1 MRYFSRAALA
11 ALALALAF
19 MAPASAADQQTVK
32 VALIDMTAMFGPG
45 GGLGGGPGGGPG
57 TGYGPGMMGQG
68 YRGGPGYGPGYGQG
82 YGMMG
87 PGMMGQGYGPGY
99 GQGYGPGMMGQGGQ
113 GYGPGMRGQ
122 GYGQGYGPGMMGQG
136 YGPGRGMMGGGMM
149 GGMALRTNVA
159 SVKAGKITFDVTN
172 LSRSIVHEMIVVAV
186 ENPNAP
192 LPYDY
197 NTGQIPEKQ
206 VKMLGETDEMEPN
219 AEKTISLDLK
229 AGNYLL
235 ICNVP
240 GHYAA
245 GMWSTL
251 TVTQ

>member
-1 MRYFSRAALA
+1 MRYFSRAALG
-11 ALALALAF
+11 ALALSVAF
-19 MAPASAADQQTVK
+19 MAPADAADQQTVK
-32 VALIDMTAMFGPG
+32 VSLIDMTAMVGPG
-45 GGLGGGPGGGPG
+45 GGSGGG
-57 TGYGPGMMGQG
+57 Y
-68 YRGGPGYGPGYGQG
+68 
-82 YGMMG
+82 G
-87 PGMMGQGYGPGY
+87 PGMMGQGYGPGQGQGY
-99 GQGYGPGMMGQGGQ
+99 GMMGPGYGQGQGYGPGMMGQGYGQGGQ

-122 GYGQGYGPGMMGQG
+122 GYGRGGYGQ
-136 YGPGRGMMGGGMM
+136 GMMGGGGMMM
-149 GGMALRTNVA
+149 GGMSLRANIS
-159 SVKAGKITFDVTN
+159 SVKAGKITFAVTN

-197 NTGQIPEKQ
+197 STGQIPEKQ

-229 AGNYLL
+229 PGTYLL

-245 GMWSTL
+245 GMWTSL

>member
-1 MRYFSRAALA
+1 MRSFPRVALA
-11 ALALALAF
+11 AFALSLTL
-19 MAPASAADQQTVK
+19 MAPAGAADQAMVK
-32 VALIDMTAMFGPG
+32 VSLIDMTAMFGPG
-45 GGLGGGPGGGPG
+45 GGPGA
-57 TGYGPGMMGQG
+57 GYGPGMMGQ
-68 YRGGPGYGPGYGQG
+68 GYGQG

-87 PGMMGQGYGPGY
+87 PGY
-99 GQGYGPGMMGQGGQ
+99 GQGMMGQ
-113 GYGPGMRGQ
+113 Y
-122 GYGQGYGPGMMGQG
+122 GMM
-136 YGPGRGMMGGGMM
+136 GRGMMGGMSV
-149 GGMALRTNVA
+149 RTNVT
-159 SVKAGKITFDVTN
+159 SVKAGKVTFEVTN

-206 VKMLGETDEMEPN
+206 VKMLGETEEMQPN
-219 AEKTISLDLK
+219 AEKTIALDLK
-229 AGNYLL
+229 PGAYLL

-245 GMWSTL
+245 GMWTPL

>member
-1 MRYFSRAALA
+1 MRHFPRAVLA
-11 ALALALAF
+11 AFAISLML
-19 MAPASAADQQTVK
+19 MAPAGATDQSTVK
-32 VALIDMTAMFGPG
+32 VFLIDMTAMFGPG
-45 GGLGGGPGGGPG
+45 GGPVAGSGS
-57 TGYGPGMMGQG
+57 
-68 YRGGPGYGPGYGQG
+68 GYGQG

-87 PGMMGQGYGPGY
+87 PGYGQGMMGPGFGPGY
-99 GQGYGPGMMGQGGQ
+99 GGM
-113 GYGPGMRGQ
+113 
-122 GYGQGYGPGMMGQG
+122 
-136 YGPGRGMMGGGMM
+136 GRGMMGAMSV
-149 GGMALRTNVA
+149 RTNVT
-159 SVKAGKITFDVTN
+159 SVKAGKVTFEVTN

-206 VKMLGETDEMEPN
+206 VKMLGETEEMQPN
-219 AEKTISLDLK
+219 AEKTITIDLK
-229 AGNYLL
+229 PGAYLV

-245 GMWSTL
+245 GMWTPL

>member
-1 MRYFSRAALA
+1 MRYIPRAVLA
-11 ALALALAF
+11 ASALLLMF
-19 MAPASAADQQTVK
+19 MAPAGAADQSTVK
-32 VALIDMTAMFGPG
+32 VSLIDMTAMFGPG
-45 GGLGGGPGGGPG
+45 GGPGA
-57 TGYGPGMMGQG
+57 GYGPGH
-68 YRGGPGYGPGYGQG
+68 
-82 YGMMG
+82 
-87 PGMMGQGYGPGY
+87 GMMGQGYG
-99 GQGYGPGMMGQGGQ
+99 QGFGMMG
-113 GYGPGMRGQ
+113 P

-136 YGPGRGMMGGGMM
+136 YGPGYGMMGRGMMGGMS
-149 GGMALRTNVA
+149 LRANVT
-159 SVKAGKITFDVTN
+159 SVKAGKVTFNVTN
-172 LSRSIVHEMIVVAV
+172 LSRSVVHEMIVVAV

-219 AEKTISLDLK
+219 AEKTITLDLK
-229 AGNYLL
+229 PGAYLL

-245 GMWSTL
+245 GMWTPL

>member
-1 MRYFSRAALA
+1 MADDATPEAGQEPLANGADTTPAAGLI
-11 ALALALAF
+11 
-19 MAPASAADQQTVK
+19 SQYVK
-32 VALIDMTAMFGPG
+32 D
-45 GGLGGGPGGGPG
+45 
-57 TGYGPGMMGQG
+57 
-68 YRGGPGYGPGYGQG
+68 
-82 YGMMG
+82 
-87 PGMMGQGYGPGY
+87 
-99 GQGYGPGMMGQGGQ
+99 
-113 GYGPGMRGQ
+113 
-122 GYGQGYGPGMMGQG
+122 
-136 YGPGRGMMGGGMM
+136 
-149 GGMALRTNVA
+149 
-159 SVKAGKITFDVTN
+159 
-172 LSRSIVHEMIVVAV
+172 LSV

-229 AGNYLL
+229 PGNYLL

-245 GMWSTL
+245 GMWTPL

>member
-1 MRYFSRAALA
+1 MRSFPRAALA
-11 ALALALAF
+11 AFALSLTL
-19 MAPASAADQQTVK
+19 MAPADAADQATVK
-32 VALIDMTAMFGPG
+32 VSLIDMTAMFGPG
-45 GGLGGGPGGGPG
+45 GGPGA
-57 TGYGPGMMGQG
+57 GYGPGMMGQG
-68 YRGGPGYGPGYGQG
+68 FGQG

-87 PGMMGQGYGPGY
+87 PGYGQGMMGQGYGPGY
-99 GQGYGPGMMGQGGQ
+99 GMM
-113 GYGPGMRGQ
+113 
-122 GYGQGYGPGMMGQG
+122 
-136 YGPGRGMMGGGMM
+136 GRGMMGGMSV
-149 GGMALRTNVA
+149 RTNVT
-159 SVKAGKITFDVTN
+159 SVKAGKVTFEVTN

-206 VKMLGETDEMEPN
+206 VKMLGETEEMQPN
-219 AEKTISLDLK
+219 AEKTIALDLK
-229 AGNYLL
+229 PGAYLL

-245 GMWSTL
+245 GMWTPL

>member
-1 MRYFSRAALA
+1 MRHFPRAVLA
-11 ALALALAF
+11 AFAISLML
-19 MAPASAADQQTVK
+19 MAPAGAADQSTVK
-32 VALIDMTAMFGPG
+32 VFLIDMTAMFGPG
-45 GGLGGGPGGGPG
+45 GGPVAGSGS
-57 TGYGPGMMGQG
+57 
-68 YRGGPGYGPGYGQG
+68 GYGQG

-87 PGMMGQGYGPGY
+87 PGYGQGMMGPGFGPGY
-99 GQGYGPGMMGQGGQ
+99 GGM
-113 GYGPGMRGQ
+113 
-122 GYGQGYGPGMMGQG
+122 
-136 YGPGRGMMGGGMM
+136 GRGMMGGMSV
-149 GGMALRTNVA
+149 RTNVT
-159 SVKAGKITFDVTN
+159 SVKAGKVTFEVTN

-206 VKMLGETDEMEPN
+206 VKMLGETEEMQPN
-219 AEKTISLDLK
+219 AEKTVTIDLK
-229 AGNYLL
+229 PGAYLV

-245 GMWSTL
+245 GMWTPL

>member
-1 MRYFSRAALA
+1 MRHFPRAALA
-11 ALALALAF
+11 TFALSLML
-19 MAPASAADQQTVK
+19 MAPAGAADQSTVK
-32 VALIDMTAMFGPG
+32 VSLIDMTAMFGPG
-45 GGLGGGPGGGPG
+45 AGPGGG
-57 TGYGPGMMGQG
+57 YGPGGGMMGQG
-68 YRGGPGYGPGYGQG
+68 YFGQG

-87 PGMMGQGYGPGY
+87 PGYGPGY
-99 GQGYGPGMMGQGGQ
+99 GMM
-113 GYGPGMRGQ
+113 
-122 GYGQGYGPGMMGQG
+122 
-136 YGPGRGMMGGGMM
+136 GRGMMGGMSV
-149 GGMALRTNVA
+149 RVNVA
-159 SVKAGKITFDVTN
+159 SVKAGKVTFEVTN

-206 VKMLGETDEMEPN
+206 VKMLGETEDMQPN
-219 AEKTISLDLK
+219 AEKTITLDLPPG
-229 AGNYLL
+229 AYLL

-245 GMWSTL
+245 GMWTPL

>member
-1 MRYFSRAALA
+1 MYDFPRVAFAMFALSLVLMTPAGAAEQA
-11 ALALALAF
+11 
-19 MAPASAADQQTVK
+19 TVK
-32 VALIDMTAMFGPG
+32 VSLIDMTAMY
-45 GGLGGGPGGGPG
+45 GPGGGPG
-57 TGYGPGMMGQG
+57 AGGPGNGMMGQG
-68 YRGGPGYGPGYGQG
+68 YGRGFGMMGPGYGQ
-82 YGMMG
+82 
-87 PGMMGQGYGPGY
+87 GMMGQGYGPGY
-99 GQGYGPGMMGQGGQ
+99 GMMGQ
-113 GYGPGMRGQ
+113 
-122 GYGQGYGPGMMGQG
+122 
-136 YGPGRGMMGGGMM
+136 GMM
-149 GGMALRTNVA
+149 GGMSLRANLT

-206 VKMLGETDEMEPN
+206 VKMLGETDEMAPN
-219 AEKTISLDLK
+219 SEKTITLDLK
-229 AGNYLL
+229 PGAYLL

-245 GMWSTL
+245 GMWTSL